1 MKKLLNTA
9 LLLFAV
15 LMTSCTAP
23 DAWELVSKDS
33 NIRFVLEN
41 KQENLSYSVF
51 YKDGVAMEKS
61 LLGLVMDNCEYGK
74 NAQFVSASAVKD
86 ISNAYQLKSGKK
98 MNTTEE
104 CREQTFTFRT
114 KEDKQFNLIVRI
126 YNDGVAFRYELP
138 GEDGQ
143 MHTIQAEHTE
153 FAVPVNGKAWIHP
166 YDWNDRHKPS
176 YEQYCQSEIDI
187 RSECGHGRGWAFP
200 MLFNTNGVWMMITE
214 AHLDGSY
221 PATNIDNEEQ
231 VKPIKSAFRNRM
243 NQLYRMQ

>member
-74 NAQFVSASAVKD
+74 DAQFVSASAVKD

-138 GEDGQ
+138 GEDGAYGICR
-143 MHTIQAEHTE
+143 TR
-153 FAVPVNGKAWIHP
+153 KW
-166 YDWNDRHKPS
+166 KS
-176 YEQYCQSEIDI
+176 
-187 RSECGHGRGWAFP
+187 
-200 MLFNTNGVWMMITE
+200 
-214 AHLDGSY
+214 LDTS
-221 PATNIDNEEQ
+221 
-231 VKPIKSAFRNRM
+231 V
-243 NQLYRMQ
+243 